1 MLRFGLF
8 KQVKPRQF
16 NLQYRYYDERKE
28 RLDKLRKKLNATT
41 GDEEFDPKFYRE
53 HLRSSW
59 STKRVASKSGNGG
72 MRVVIIFVILAG
84 LIYWIFV

>member
-8 KQVKPRQF
+8 KQLKPRQF

-28 RLDKLRKKLNATT
+28 RLEKLRRKYDDNTN
-41 GDEEFDPKFYRE
+41 EEFDPKLYRE

-59 STKRVASKSGNGG
+59 STKRISSDSGRGG
-72 MRVVIIFVILAG
+72 MRVVIIFAILAG